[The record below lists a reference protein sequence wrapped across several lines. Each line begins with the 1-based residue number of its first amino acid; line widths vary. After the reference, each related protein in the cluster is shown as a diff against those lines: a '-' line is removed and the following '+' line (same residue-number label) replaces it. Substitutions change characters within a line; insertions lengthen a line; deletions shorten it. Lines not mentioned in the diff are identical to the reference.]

1 MGTLDKLKSIKE
13 GKWSAEQNIRSFL
26 ENIKEN
32 DKAGKKINAFLQL
45 NNNALL
51 EAKEVDS
58 KLRRGK
64 APGKLAGLAI
74 AIKANINV
82 KNMFASCASKT
93 LENYKAAYDASVI
106 EKIKKE
112 DGIIIGITNMDE
124 FAAGASGEN
133 SAFGETK
140 NPACL
145 DRIPGGSSSGSA
157 AAVAAGFCDLALGSD
172 TGGSIRNPAS
182 HCGIVGVKPSYGVV
196 SRYGLLD
203 LSMSLEQIGTFAKEV
218 EGAELLFDV
227 IKGKDEKDATT
238 YNPQEKKEK
247 KASNS
252 SLEMKKSVKIG
263 IPNIKADERIWKI
276 VRERVKLVS
285 MENGWK
291 AEDVEIKY
299 IDLGVQAY
307 YPIVYTEFFSSTRR
321 YDGRKYGKKIEE
333 NCGEEVL
340 RRILGGGEIAQAE
353 YAGKYY
359 RKALQAK
366 KLIEQEFEKAL
377 GKFDCLIMPTVPRL
391 PHKLGEKISVEDMYM
406 YDTLT
411 TPANLAGVPAISVPV
426 GKIDRIPVGMQIICS
441 KFEEGKMFDI
451 SKMFFKDVHF

>member
-1 MGTLDKLKSIKE
+1 
-13 GKWSAEQNIRSFL
+13 
-26 ENIKEN
+26 
-32 DKAGKKINAFLQL
+32 
-45 NNNALL
+45 
-51 EAKEVDS
+51 
-58 KLRRGK
+58 
-64 APGKLAGLAI
+64 
-74 AIKANINV
+74 
-82 KNMFASCASKT
+82 
-93 LENYKAAYDASVI
+93 
-106 EKIKKE
+106 
-112 DGIIIGITNMDE
+112 
-124 FAAGASGEN
+124 
-133 SAFGETK
+133 
-140 NPACL
+140 
-145 DRIPGGSSSGSA
+145 
-157 AAVAAGFCDLALGSD
+157 
-172 TGGSIRNPAS
+172 
-182 HCGIVGVKPSYGVV
+182 
-196 SRYGLLD
+196 
-203 LSMSLEQIGTFAKEV
+203 
-218 EGAELLFDV
+218 
-227 IKGKDEKDATT
+227 
-238 YNPQEKKEK
+238 
-247 KASNS
+247 
-252 SLEMKKSVKIG
+252 
-263 IPNIKADERIWKI
+263 
-276 VRERVKLVS
+276 